1 MSDIIPVFLGADLN
15 CYNFAR
21 AFHEAY
27 GVESY
32 AYGRY
37 PMAPTKYSKII
48 HFTTVPDMDN
58 EDTMLRILH
67 EFAAQHKGKRL
78 YLFGCTDD
86 YAAMIIRRKAELT
99 EYIAPGPAA
108 DLYGSIQ
115 KKAEFYEVCEKFGI
129 PYPDSKILTAPVDA
143 AELTEDKLGFAYPI
157 IVKPSSSVDYW
168 KHPFDTMK
176 KVYTAA
182 TPAEAAEIVKTIYA
196 SGYPDRMVL
205 QKMVPGGDDHMRVLT
220 AFSDENGKVRAMC
233 LGHTM
238 VEEHTPHGL
247 GNHAAIVS
255 EDTTSLPL
263 VENIR
268 KMLEA
273 CRYTGF
279 SNFDIKYSGIP
290 GDYRVFEINLRQ
302 GRSNYYVTATG
313 MNIARLV
320 VEKWNDGGIDCVLN
334 KNEVFWHH
342 VPAQVAFTYT
352 EDKDLVARAKALKAQ
367 LIRMADGRQVNLVLT
382 TGGTGFSPRD
392 ITPEATCAVA
402 DRNAPGIAEAMRY
415 HSLSI
420 TPRGMLSRAASVLRG
435 KTLIVNLPG
444 SPKAVKENLEYI
456 LPSLEHGVRIAA
468 GLDGECAR
476 K

>member
-143 AELTEDKLGFAYPI
+143 AELTEAKLGFAYPI

-273 CRYTGF
+273 CHYTGF
-279 SNFDIKYSGIP
+279 SNFDIKYDSRDGK
-290 GDYRVFEINLRQ
+290 YKAFEINCRQ
-302 GRSNYYVTATG
+302 GRSNYYVTGAG
-313 MNIARLV
+313 YNLAKYLV
-320 VEKWNDGGIDCVLN
+320 EDVIEHKPCALTMTQNRHLWWVIPP
-334 KNEVFWHH
+334 K
-342 VPAQVAFTYT
+342 VAY
-352 EDKDLVARAKALKAQ
+352 DY
-367 LIRMADGRQVNLVLT
+367 VN
-382 TGGTGFSPRD
+382 P
-392 ITPEATCAVA
+392 
-402 DRNAPGIAEAMRY
+402 RY
-415 HSLSI
+415 HQE
-420 TPRGMLSRAASVLRG
+420 MRALERANAAVNPLFYRPDNGLMHKLRILRG
-435 KTLIVNLPG
+435 QHRYVGWYASCMEK
-444 SPKAVKENLEYI
+444 VK
-456 LPSLEHGVRIAA
+456 
-468 GLDGECAR
+468 
-476 K
+476 